1 LAGIASGYCLGASG
15 VNGVSGQGLW
25 AELGATDEL
34 IAIIKSGNTT
44 NPTAN
49 NLIKTAAFV

>member
-1 LAGIASGYCLGASG
+1 LAGTVSGYCLGASG